1 MSGLD
6 RDMPFEGNYLRIKQI
21 IGDRNAKPPIP
32 AIVPVGKSTWWKW
45 VQEGKAPAPIK
56 LGPRITVWRSEE
68 VLQFVE
74 YSDVRKAPFK
84 SDIKTSTT

>member
-6 RDMPFEGNYLRIKQI
+6 HEMPFEGTYLRIKQI

-56 LGPRITVWRSEE
+56 LGPRVTVWRSEE
-68 VLQFVE
+68 VRTFVE
-74 YSDVRKAPFK
+74 RSAGGPDAR
-84 SDIKTSTT
+84 DTSRP